1 MMTVLLALVE
11 LEVVIIVS
19 GKPVGALEGDVIT
32 VNVGTLMDGAE
43 GIPQTIFGNA
53 AVKSLMNA
61 SDDDDADDVDSDL
74 SRASTC

>member
-1 MMTVLLALVE
+1 
-11 LEVVIIVS
+11 
-19 GKPVGALEGDVIT
+19 
-32 VNVGTLMDGAE
+32 MDGAE
-43 GIPQTIFGNA
+43 GITQTIFGNA